1 MILRSYL
8 DPVGRRH
15 PGRFDSPAGFLR
27 AKVNRFD
34 EDMDPMRTLDFAPL
48 LRSSIGFE
56 NLNRLVDFA
65 RGDGDS
71 YPPYNIE
78 KTGDGAYR
86 IQMALAGFTREEI
99 DVTVQDNMLIII
111 GRAAEPTEE
120 GQREFLHRG
129 IAKRAFERRF
139 QLADTIKVT
148 GAGYENGLL
157 NVELVR
163 EIPEHKKPRRIAIDG
178 VEPAAVIDAKA
189 A

>member
-1 MILRSYL
+1 
-8 DPVGRRH
+8 
-15 PGRFDSPAGFLR
+15 
-27 AKVNRFD
+27 
-34 EDMDPMRTLDFAPL
+34 MRNLDFAPL

-56 NLNRLVDFA
+56 NLNRLVDFT
-65 RGDGDS
+65 RGESDS

-111 GRAAEPTEE
+111 GRAGETEGE
-120 GQREFLHRG
+120 QREYLHRG

-148 GAGYENGLL
+148 SAGFENGLL

-178 VEPAAVIDAKA
+178 VEPQQVIDAEPAKA